1 VDQIASSTLSI
12 GFSTSAGPISAAK
25 PVDDA
30 VRQLHEEWLAQQ
42 ALFQSQPVSVQRF
55 LQAQAAQLAQALLH
69 RLGQAEIVLPERVRV
84 TGQPQSKDEMAAV
97 PSEFRR
103 QMVAGLLGRLP
114 VKNIRTAVRQRLTQ
128 LEQSPYQAV
137 AVSARLLRYATVN
150 HIVHDMLPAGQVV
163 TYLVAEGDTIPTVPA
178 ADPALPVAQRFA
190 MPQWV
195 AFNNGQLLLDS
206 DAQAEAC
213 IASMQQYLNTLHLA
227 VSLAPYIY
235 ADEEYQHKHYGV
247 LGQLVNQGRALAHYQ
262 TGVVIRKI
270 HCYAEAGE
278 LNLGFSLSLPY
289 FDDQTLEMKMY
300 DFEVIPPGRI
310 MFLPSLVWRAAR
322 REQERVQQDA
332 RLNETTRLRLRA
344 ELEELA
350 LAFDTRPAATG
361 CRS

>member
-12 GFSTSAGPISAAK
+12 GFPTSARPTSAAK

-42 ALFQSQPVSVQRF
+42 ALFQSQPVSVQCF
-55 LQAQAAQLAQALLH
+55 LQAQAAQLVQALLH

-150 HIVHDMLPAGQVV
+150 HIVHDMLPADQVV

-178 ADPALPVAQRFA
+178 ADPALPVAQRFS

-235 ADEEYQHKHYGV
+235 ANEEYQHKHYGV
-247 LGQLVNQGRALAHYQ
+247 LGQLVNQGRALARYQ
-262 TGVVIRKI
+262 TDEIIHKI
-270 HCYAEAGE
+270 GRRAKANE
-278 LNLGFSLSLPY
+278 LNRGLALSWPY
-289 FDDQTLEMKMY
+289 FDDQMLEMKLL
-300 DFEVIPPGRI
+300 DFDVIPAGRTL
-310 MFLPSLVWRAAR
+310 FVPAFVVLAAR
-322 REQERVQQDA
+322 REQARVAQDM
-332 RLNETTRLRLRA
+332 RLNESTRMHLLSELKTLERA
-344 ELEELA
+344 FE
-350 LAFDTRPAATG
+350 
-361 CRS
+361 S

>member
-1 VDQIASSTLSI
+1 MDQIASSTLSI
-12 GFSTSAGPISAAK
+12 GFSTSARPISAAR

-30 VRQLHEEWLAQQ
+30 VRQLHEEWQAQQ
-42 ALFQSQPVSVQRF
+42 ELFQFQPASVQRHIEV
-55 LQAQAAQLAQALLH
+55 QAAQLAQALV
-69 RLGQAEIVLPERVRV
+69 RRQGQAPIVLPERVRV
-84 TGQPQSKDEMAAV
+84 SAQPQRRNETVLV
-97 PSEFRR
+97 PIEFRK
-103 QMVAGLLGRLP
+103 QVIAGLLGRMP
-114 VKNIRTAVRQRLTQ
+114 AKDIRTAVRQRLTQ

-137 AVSARLLRYATVN
+137 AVSARLLRYATVTYL
-150 HIVHDMLPAGQVV
+150 VHDLLPAGQAV
-163 TYLVAEGDTIPTVPA
+163 TYLAAEGDALPTVPV
-178 ADPALPVAQRFA
+178 ADSSLPSAQRFF
-190 MPQWV
+190 MPEWV
-195 AFNNGQLLLDS
+195 ALGDGHLLVDS

-213 IASMQQYLNTLHLA
+213 IASMQEYLNTLHLA

-235 ADEEYQHKHYGV
+235 ADQEYQRKRYGV
-247 LGQLVNQGRALAHYQ
+247 LGQLVNQGRALAYYQ
-262 TGVVIRKI
+262 TSVVIDKI
-270 HCYAEAGE
+270 RRYASEGK